1 MPPGWDRVQ
10 SESASPGEPGGSPSS
25 EPLAPAEGGGGAPP
39 ETGGP
44 LSDEEAKYAPGLASP
59 LESSDSGAFTGT
71 GFTPVGPELGQP
83 HTVGFELFIGIA
95 APGSTSRPVRLTVS
109 GFPMHSIEITEIGFR
124 AGDSE
129 QFLLTNDRCSG
140 RTLPP
145 GGTCTIDVTFAPTRG
160 GDASA
165 SLSMSLRHV
174 CTATNYF
181 PCAWSDELEGQGRDF
196 ERSAEYGHTVITWDS
211 GFMGAAG
218 ALNVA
223 GRATE

>member
-1 MPPGWDRVQ
+1 M
-10 SESASPGEPGGSPSS
+10 
-25 EPLAPAEGGGGAPP
+25 
-39 ETGGP
+39 
-44 LSDEEAKYAPGLASP
+44 
-59 LESSDSGAFTGT
+59 
-71 GFTPVGPELGQP
+71 GQP

-109 GFPMHSIEITEIGFR
+109 GFPMHSIEIAEIGFR

-160 GDASA
+160 GEAST

-174 CTATNYF
+174 CTAMNYF
-181 PCAWSDELEGQGRDF
+181 PCAWSDELEGQGRGF
-196 ERSAEYGHTVITWDS
+196 ERSTEDGPTVITWDS